1 MTLKSTQPRVSTQNL
16 SAHSVARSS
25 PLCRWS
31 DSMKAGFCRIFRQD
45 FLWCQS
51 ANAPE
56 ISVAAAMA
64 RDFKTQHVGMPLQV
78 KHPGY
83 AALDR
88 ALCLPG
94 RERRRALLEIAL
106 RLDWRRVSAR

>member
-1 MTLKSTQPRVSTQNL
+1 MTP
-16 SAHSVARSS
+16 
-25 PLCRWS
+25 
-31 DSMKAGFCRIFRQD
+31 
-45 FLWCQS
+45 
-51 ANAPE
+51 
-56 ISVAAAMA
+56 
-64 RDFKTQHVGMPLQV
+64 QV